1 MQDQKAVEFIAHESA
16 RTLSSEIKETQSS
29 VNNSINKICELY
41 ITSDLIIYLS
51 AGDHTKLYKY
61 VEESL
66 DWDLDRLGP
75 SNFQIILEL
84 KKCSLNP
91 VY

>member
-1 MQDQKAVEFIAHESA
+1 MNLQGHCRLRSRK
-16 RTLSSEIKETQSS
+16 LSQS

-41 ITSDLIIYLS
+41 ISSDLIIYLS

-66 DWDLDRLGP
+66 DWDLHLLVP
-75 SNFQIILEL
+75 QTYKLEL